1 MDSTSD
7 NLDVFRDAVDA
18 NPFRLD
24 IAAFAISSYV
34 GGNSLDITEELVRL
48 DDLSSLVTEPTLD
61 GVFRTLCCEQ
71 GFRGDQTNY
80 YDVDNSY
87 LDLVLNR
94 RCGIPITLSVLLL
107 EVGRRV
113 GVPLFGVGMPG
124 HFLVGDR
131 VDKNVF
137 IDLFNGAVIHRDQAR
152 ELFHSMNPNVPF
164 QENYLDETPTESI
177 VLRMLNNLRMIAYQ
191 NNKAKTLIK
200 ILELMTLLEDC
211 PLDEFF
217 KLASALEGVGR
228 IEDAARYLDSAA
240 LRFGG
245 SDGDELRAQVTR
257 LWARL
262 N

>member
-61 GVFRTLCCEQ
+61 GVFRTLCYEQ

-131 VDKNVF
+131 VDKNVL

-177 VLRMLNNLRMIAYQ
+177 VLRMLNNLRMIALS
-191 NNKAKTLIK
+191 LIH
-200 ILELMTLLEDC
+200 I
-211 PLDEFF
+211 
-217 KLASALEGVGR
+217 
-228 IEDAARYLDSAA
+228 
-240 LRFGG
+240 
-245 SDGDELRAQVTR
+245 
-257 LWARL
+257 
-262 N
+262 

>member
-1 MDSTSD
+1 
-7 NLDVFRDAVDA
+7 
-18 NPFRLD
+18 
-24 IAAFAISSYV
+24 
-34 GGNSLDITEELVRL
+34 
-48 DDLSSLVTEPTLD
+48 
-61 GVFRTLCCEQ
+61 
-71 GFRGDQTNY
+71 
-80 YDVDNSY
+80 
-87 LDLVLNR
+87 
-94 RCGIPITLSVLLL
+94 
-107 EVGRRV
+107 
-113 GVPLFGVGMPG
+113 
-124 HFLVGDR
+124 
-131 VDKNVF
+131 
-137 IDLFNGAVIHRDQAR
+137 
-152 ELFHSMNPNVPF
+152 MNPNVPF

>member
-1 MDSTSD
+1 MDSTRD
-7 NLDVFRDAVDA
+7 NLDLFRDAVEA
-18 NPFRLD
+18 NPLRLD
-24 IAAFAISSYV
+24 IAAFAISAYV
-34 GGNSLDITEELVRL
+34 GSNSLEIADWLNRL
-48 DDLSSLVTEPTLD
+48 DVLSELVTEPTLD
-61 GVFRTLCCEQ
+61 GLFRSLCHEQ
-71 GFRGDQTNY
+71 GFRGVQNNY
-80 YDVDNSY
+80 YDADNSY
-87 LDLVLNR
+87 LDQVLNR
-94 RCGIPITLSVLLL
+94 KSGIPITLSVLLL

-124 HFLVGDR
+124 HFLVGAR
-131 VDKNVF
+131 VDRNLF
-137 IDLFNGAVIHRDQAR
+137 IDLFNGAVLAR
-152 ELFHSMNPNVPF
+152 HKAQELFHSMNPDLPF

-177 VLRMLNNLRMIAYQ
+177 ILRMLNNLRMIAYR
-191 NNKAKTLIK
+191 NNQPKTLIK

-217 KLASALEGVGR
+217 KLASALEAVGR
-228 IEDAARYLDSAA
+228 IEDAARYLDDAA